1 VGRAAVKSVGVES
14 WREGMG
20 LGGLRD
26 QLAGMIV
33 WGKLDR
39 WQSGGEASFHQQ
51 PVNATRDIAL
61 IKMTTEGLEYPVIR
75 RVIRS

>member
-1 VGRAAVKSVGVES
+1 
-14 WREGMG
+14 MG
-20 LGGLRD
+20 LGGLPD

-51 PVNATRDIAL
+51 PVNATRDIAV
-61 IKMTTEGLEYPVIR
+61 IKMTTEGLGLRPHEVTALFPTG
-75 RVIRS
+75 

>member
-1 VGRAAVKSVGVES
+1 MGRAAVKSVGVES

-39 WQSGGEASFHQQ
+39 WQSWGRS
-51 PVNATRDIAL
+51 L
-61 IKMTTEGLEYPVIR
+61 IPPTTSECNT
-75 RVIRS
+75 